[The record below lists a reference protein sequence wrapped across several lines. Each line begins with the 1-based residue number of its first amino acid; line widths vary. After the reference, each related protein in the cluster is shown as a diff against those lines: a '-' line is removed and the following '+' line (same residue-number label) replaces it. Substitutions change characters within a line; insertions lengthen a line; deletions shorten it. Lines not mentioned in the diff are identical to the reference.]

1 MRAFLRRGGKVRR
14 RNPAGRALSGAWRI
28 GGAFALTA
36 AIALSAR
43 AQIIRGTVSSAVV
56 AGRVPGAVVLLLD
69 STLTTHA
76 RAHTSDSGT
85 FSIGTGT
92 PGRFHLRVM
101 RIGFRPTESPA
112 FDLQRDT
119 TIDLA
124 LTDIPVVL
132 PAVTTRDRNDCK
144 LHPDTTGAGALTF
157 ALWDQARTALLAA
170 AITIEQQSYRFTK
183 LIHVRLFDVRQHT
196 LRDIGLRETET
207 HGSTPWSSLPAE
219 ELRRKG
225 YMAQDDSG
233 MTFYAPDLDVL
244 LSPYFSDE
252 HCFHLAD
259 ASAADSSL
267 IGLDFQPAARP
278 QHVEIRGTLW
288 LDPMSK
294 ELRSLNFTFVNLP
307 GVSADTLIGGH
318 VDFTRLATGAWI
330 LPSWSIRMPTPI
342 RTPTLQTF
350 SSGYGPST
358 TIRSRG
364 RWHVSTD
371 LIRVAGG
378 DVRAVRRGD
387 VGDSVLWRRPTGS
400 ARIVAMSPN
409 GDQRPAAGVIVRLAG
424 SPYEGYTDVQGQV
437 YFEQVLPGTY
447 LFEATTPLHDA
458 IEPSADRATVTVSP
472 GVRAEGLVRLK
483 PLAQAAAE
491 VCNVRQFDRN
501 TSVLAGHV
509 LLGDDPVAKV
519 RVSLEWVGG
528 DPTMESRDDG
538 YFRFCGVPTGKLVLI
553 RASAGKLM
561 ATTTV
566 TIPAGEIVQRLD
578 LRLQP

>member
-1 MRAFLRRGGKVRR
+1 MRAFLRRGGKIYRR
-14 RNPAGRALSGAWRI
+14 HRAGGVLSGARRI
-28 GGAFALTA
+28 AGAFALTA
-36 AIALSAR
+36 ATALAAH
-43 AQIIRGTVSSAVV
+43 AQFIRGTVSSAVA

-69 STLTTHA
+69 STLTTYA
-76 RAHTSDSGT
+76 RALTSDSGT
-85 FSIGTGT
+85 FSISPGT

-144 LHPDTTGAGALTF
+144 LHPDTGGTGALTF

-170 AITIEQQSYRFTK
+170 AITLEQQSYRFTK
-183 LIHVRLFDVRQHT
+183 LLHVRIYDVRQHA

-252 HCFHLAD
+252 HCFHLAN

-267 IGLDFQPAARP
+267 IGLDFEPAARP

-294 ELRSLNFTFVNLP
+294 ELKTLNFAFVNIP
-307 GVSADTLIGGH
+307 GTSADTLLGGH
-318 VDFTRLATGAWI
+318 VDFARLTTGAWI
-330 LPSWSIRMPTPI
+330 LPSWSIRMPTPV

-350 SSGYGPST
+350 SSTFGPT
-358 TIRSRG
+358 TIRTRG
-364 RWHVSTD
+364 RWHMSTD
-371 LIRVAGG
+371 VIRVAGG

-387 VGDSVLWRRPTGS
+387 AGDSVLWRRPTGS
-400 ARIVAMSPN
+400 ARIVAMAPE
-409 GDQRPAAGVIVRLAG
+409 GDQRPAAGAIVRLAG
-424 SPYEGYTDVQGQV
+424 SPYGGYTDVQGQV
-437 YFEQVLPGTY
+437 FFEQVLPGTY

-458 IEPSADRATVTVSP
+458 IEAPADRATVAVRA

-483 PLAQAAAE
+483 SLAQAAAE
-491 VCNVRQFDRN
+491 VCNVRELDRN
-501 TSVLAGHV
+501 SAVLTGHV
-509 LLGDDPVAKV
+509 LQGDDPVAKV

-538 YFRFCGVPTGKLVLI
+538 YFRFCGVPTGKLILV
-553 RASAGKLM
+553 RASVGKLM

-566 TIPAGEIVQRLD
+566 TIPGGDIVQRLD